1 MEMNELILNQTAVD
15 TNDDSQN
22 VGAKN
27 FSPLQY
33 AQPQRHIKR
42 AIEIPPI
49 REHTKIPEK
58 FHALLENVKFVGN
71 PTEYMG
77 IPKYLGIDQ
86 NYIASYYIGASWLI
100 ENELAVVVTPKM
112 ENIDFVQM
120 FLTAL
125 RMEEKYKKDYFSMC
139 YGICLDEPPIET
151 TTQLNQLTPM
161 LVLHYI
167 SMLYRLAQRGLKKNY
182 VTQEENLKS
191 KVKGRIM
198 MGRHL
203 QKNVFVQRADR
214 VFCQFQEYT
223 DDTPENRLLKRALSF
238 ADKFVNGSMRQKLS
252 ATDIPHRLSR
262 LRAQFSHISD
272 DIEPYQI
279 QHLATNKL
287 YKDYRDAIRVA
298 KMLLHRFDY
307 SIAKVNDDNH
317 STPPFWIDMSRLYEM
332 WVWSKLDAAYPG
344 QIEFQVEGHCKSQ
357 VDYIKVSANEKLIMD
372 AKYKPHY
379 EDSNRGILAD
389 IREISGYARDSK
401 ILNSL
406 GANDDEV
413 KCVIIY
419 PQQEFLIQEES
430 DDPTDDC
437 NEAVTFENGDLLP
450 QCSEIK
456 WFRNFYKISVPLP
469 VK

>member
-1 MEMNELILNQTAVD
+1 METNESILNQT
-15 TNDDSQN
+15 T
-22 VGAKN
+22 VGAN
-27 FSPLQY
+27 NDSPLQN
-33 AQPQRHIKR
+33 AQPQPHIKR
-42 AIEIPPI
+42 AFVIPPI
-49 REHTKIPEK
+49 REHTQIPK
-58 FHALLENVKFVGN
+58 QYHSLFENIKFVGN
-71 PTEYMG
+71 PAEYMG
-77 IPKYLGIDQ
+77 VPQYLGIDP
-86 NYIASYYIGASWLI
+86 NYCASYYIGASWLI

-112 ENIDFVQM
+112 NNIDFVQM

-125 RMEEKYKKDYFSMC
+125 ELEEQYKKDYFSKC
-139 YGICLDEPPIET
+139 YGINPDEPPIET

-167 SMLYRLAQRGLKKNY
+167 SLLYRLAQRGLKKDY
-182 VTQEENLKS
+182 VTREENLKS

-214 VFCQFQEYT
+214 IFCQFQEYT
-223 DDTPENRLLKRALSF
+223 DDTPENRLLKRALLF
-238 ADKFVNGSMRQKLS
+238 ADKFVNSSMRQKLS
-252 ATDIPHRLSR
+252 ATDIPHRLSH
-262 LRAQFSHISD
+262 LKAQFSHISD

-298 KMLLHRFDY
+298 KMLLRRFDY
-307 SIAKVNDDNH
+307 SIAKVDDDNH

-332 WVWSKLDAAYPG
+332 WVWSKLDAVYPG
-344 QIEFQVEGHCKSQ
+344 QIEFQVVGHCKSQ
-357 VDYIKVSANEKLIMD
+357 VDYIKKSANEKLIMD

-389 IREISGYARDSK
+389 IREISGYARDRK
-401 ILNSL
+401 ILKSL
-406 GANDDEV
+406 EVNNDDEV

-419 PQQEFLIQEES
+419 PQQEILRQEEN
-430 DDPTDDC
+430 DDPIDDC
-437 NEAVTFENGDLLP
+437 KEAATFENGDLLP
-450 QCSEIK
+450 QCSEIR

-469 VK
+469 IKNL

>member
-1 MEMNELILNQTAVD
+1 MEMNESILPP
-15 TNDDSQN
+15 TNVETN
-22 VGAKN
+22 N
-27 FSPLQY
+27 YSPLQY
-33 AQPQRHIKR
+33 AQQRIKR
-42 AIEIPPI
+42 AIVIPPI
-49 REHTKIPEK
+49 REHTKIPEQYHTLFK
-58 FHALLENVKFVGN
+58 NVKFVGN

-86 NYIASYYIGASWLI
+86 NFTASYYIGASWLI
-100 ENELAVVVTPKM
+100 EKELAVVVTPKM
-112 ENIDFVQM
+112 GNIDFVQM

-125 RMEEKYKKDYFSMC
+125 ELEERYQKDYFSKC
-139 YGICLDEPPIET
+139 YGISLDEPPIVT

-167 SMLYRLAQRGLKKNY
+167 SLLYRLAQRGLKKNY

-214 VFCQFQEYT
+214 IFCQFQEYT
-223 DDTPENRLLKRALSF
+223 DDTPENRLLKRALLF
-238 ADKFVNGSMRQKLS
+238 ADRFINSSMRQNLS
-252 ATDIPHRLSR
+252 DNNIPHRLSR
-262 LRAQFSHISD
+262 LKAQFSHISD

-279 QHLATNKL
+279 QHLSTNKL

-298 KMLLHRFDY
+298 KMLLRRFDY
-307 SIAKVNDDNH
+307 SIANVDNDNH

-332 WVWSKLDAAYPG
+332 WVWSKLDAAYPE
-344 QIEFQVEGHCKSQ
+344 QIEFQVKGHCKSQ
-357 VDYIKVSANEKLIMD
+357 VDYIKVSAKEKIVMD

-379 EDSNRGILAD
+379 EDSNRGILND
-389 IREISGYARDSK
+389 IREISGYARDRK
-401 ILNSL
+401 ILKCL

-419 PQQEFLIQEES
+419 PQREILQQEEN
-430 DDPTDDC
+430 DDPIDDC
-437 NEAVTFENGDLLP
+437 KETANFEKGDLLP

-469 VK
+469 TQKTQTY

>member
-1 MEMNELILNQTAVD
+1 METNESILNPTNVEMN
-15 TNDDSQN
+15 DDLSN

-33 AQPQRHIKR
+33 AQQHIKR
-42 AIEIPPI
+42 AIVVPPI
-49 REHTKIPEK
+49 REHTKIPEQY
-58 FHALLENVKFVGN
+58 HALFENVKFVGN

-86 NYIASYYIGASWLI
+86 NFTASYYIGASWLM

-125 RMEEKYKKDYFSMC
+125 RMEEKYKSDYFSKC
-139 YGICLDEPPIET
+139 YGICLDEPPIVT
-151 TTQLNQLTPM
+151 TTQFSQLTPM

-167 SMLYRLAQRGLKKNY
+167 SLLYRLAQRGLKKNY

-203 QKNVFVQRADR
+203 QKNVFMQRADR
-214 VFCQFQEYT
+214 IFCQFQEYT
-223 DDTPENRLLKRALSF
+223 DDTPENRLLKRALLF
-238 ADKFVNGSMRQKLS
+238 ADKFVNGSMLQNHS
-252 ATDIPHRLSR
+252 IDDILHRLSR
-262 LRAQFSHISD
+262 LKAQFCHISE

-279 QHLATNKL
+279 QHLSTNKL

-298 KMLLHRFDY
+298 KMLLRRFDY
-307 SIAKVNDDNH
+307 SIVKVDDDNH

-332 WVWSKLDAAYPG
+332 WVWSKLQEKSINKVLFQEPG
-344 QIEFQVEGHCKSQ
+344 FYGRQVADFVVREES
-357 VDYIKVSANEKLIMD
+357 LILD
-372 AKYKPHY
+372 AKYKIKY
-379 EDSNRGILAD
+379 QDDSVDIDD
-389 IREISGYARDSK
+389 IRELSGNARD
-401 ILNSL
+401 
-406 GANDDEV
+406 ER
-413 KCVIIY
+413 
-419 PQQEFLIQEES
+419 
-430 DDPTDDC
+430 
-437 NEAVTFENGDLLP
+437 LLP
-450 QCSEIK
+450 NLPEYYSPRCIILYPGVFSELRSETEKLFCEQGTRIPHY
-456 WFRNFYKISVPLP
+456 RNFYKISVPLP